1 MRDINFLT
9 WNTQLY
15 EMGNKLSKNSPVK
28 QIDTQIFDG
37 VVEEVKDFLDK
48 KTNAV
53 AILQEIPFKCNT
65 DSFNT
70 HKLFT
75 KFIEI
80 FPEKKYSM
88 LYNVS
93 SKNQIKMTV
102 VLAKKTGQEE
112 LIYKKENGLNNNMC
126 VSFGI
131 KDSDLFI
138 VGVHPHNAKELY
150 NWLQKWDLPDVMLGD
165 FNAGDYKKKSESDEF
180 KNNREYYH
188 KLMEEYT
195 DTCDGKNTR
204 KIIYHNGYEY
214 ETPIDHILVRKNSEF
229 AKKYEYCN
237 ASVDLSI
244 DLSDHYP
251 IYFALS
257 YIDNDLK

>member
-80 FPEKKYSM
+80 FPEKASNTCRAYLCLVAELILPRDSNRSISALKPSSIVIPTERVGFESN
-88 LYNVS
+88 NVS
-93 SKNQIKMTV
+93 KF
-102 VLAKKTGQEE
+102 TG
-112 LIYKKENGLNNNMC
+112 I
-126 VSFGI
+126 S
-131 KDSDLFI
+131 
-138 VGVHPHNAKELY
+138 
-150 NWLQKWDLPDVMLGD
+150 
-165 FNAGDYKKKSESDEF
+165 
-180 KNNREYYH
+180 
-188 KLMEEYT
+188 
-195 DTCDGKNTR
+195 
-204 KIIYHNGYEY
+204 
-214 ETPIDHILVRKNSEF
+214 
-229 AKKYEYCN
+229 N
-237 ASVDLSI
+237 ASSL
-244 DLSDHYP
+244 
-251 IYFALS
+251 
-257 YIDNDLK
+257 